1 MVKNVFLLPLGET
14 VNSTIIPQIL
24 NLKSWCDKNESVILT
39 SVGNNN
45 TCIIKNILSTLGHG
59 INNPVPSK
67 EIDYYI
73 IVDKDIVFT
82 EDHLELLSKTEHPF
96 VCGWKSTNNDNDTKI
111 VIAGKWD
118 EDFYREKGSMPVI
131 SYEDLVNVEKS
142 DPNRLIEVDYTEFG
156 FVRIH
161 RSVFER
167 MQYPFFRLNLHQI
180 NDNKCDLI
188 SDDISFC
195 LNCTKDTGVKP
206 SILAGLHVSSL
217 SYVKIP

>member
-1 MVKNVFLLPLGET
+1 MVKNVFLLPFGET

-39 SVGNNN
+39 SVGSNN
-45 TCIIKNILSTLGHG
+45 TCIVKNILSTLGHG
-59 INNPVPSK
+59 VNNPVPSK

-73 IVDKDIVFT
+73 IIDKDIVFT
-82 EDHLELLSKTEHPF
+82 EDHLDLLSKTDHPF
-96 VCGWKSTNNDNDTKI
+96 VCGWKSTNSDNGSKI
-111 VIAGKWD
+111 VVAGKWD
-118 EDFYREKGSMPVI
+118 EEFHKEHGSMPVI

-142 DPNRLIEVDYTEFG
+142 DPNRLIEVDYAEFG

-161 RSVFER
+161 RSVFEG
-167 MQYPFFRLNLHQI
+167 MQYPFFRLNVHEI
-180 NDNKCDLI
+180 NNGKYDLI

-195 LNCTKDTGVKP
+195 LNCAKDTNIKP